1 MLTNTIKNFNSKV
14 ERYARKNI
22 IKKLQKQGI
31 DYHNLAEKDFDD
43 LVSSEISVLK
53 RGMKKVVIGVGMSL
67 LFGTVT
73 GI

>member
-43 LVSSEISVLK
+43 LVSGEISVLK
-53 RGMKKVVIGVGMSL
+53 RNMQKIVMSIGMSL

>member
-1 MLTNTIKNFNSKV
+1 MREKISSN
-14 ERYARKNI
+14 
-22 IKKLQKQGI
+22 
-31 DYHNLAEKDFDD
+31 YHNLAEKDFDD
-43 LVSSEISVLK
+43 LVSGEIFVLK